1 MDLMWRVRV
10 KCDSETCLEQ
20 LEKMELLSAEN
31 RKSVGSVCLKGE
43 VERNWVLNLGYVSLR
58 CLLDSQMEILNRQLY
73 L

>member
-1 MDLMWRVRV
+1 
-10 KCDSETCLEQ
+10 
-20 LEKMELLSAEN
+20 MELLSAEN